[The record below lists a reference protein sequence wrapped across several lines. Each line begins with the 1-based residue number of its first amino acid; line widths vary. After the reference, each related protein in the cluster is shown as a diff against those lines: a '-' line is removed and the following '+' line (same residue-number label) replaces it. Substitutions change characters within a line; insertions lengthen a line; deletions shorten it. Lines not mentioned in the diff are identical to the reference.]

1 MLILN
6 TRDPDFKIEF
16 KKLHQKLLV
25 IPARVQQTVGQIFK
39 SIARRGDKTLF
50 LYTRRFDQ
58 HRLSARTIRVSEGE
72 LKRAQNLIPPEDL
85 RTLRF
90 AALRIRNFHKHQSRK
105 GFRIKD
111 STGAVLEQRVMPLRR
126 VGLCIPAGAAPLAST
141 VLMTAIPARLAGVK
155 ELVMISPWPGGETSP
170 HILAAAELVGVKE
183 IYKVG
188 GAQGVAALALGTES
202 IPGVDKIVGPG
213 NIWVNAAKLF
223 AFQRGLV
230 DIDTLAGPSEVVIVG
245 DGTVSAPFAAA
256 DLLSQAEHGV
266 DSMAILITTS
276 KDYADKLIQELR
288 RQARVLS
295 RTKMLQVAFRRSM
308 RIIICSDLE
317 EAAEL
322 VNQIAPEHLEIHT
335 NRPGEFLKNVQNAAS
350 VFLGPY
356 SPVPLGD
363 YLAGP
368 NHVLPT
374 AGRASFASPLGVDDF
389 IKTQSITSF
398 TRAAF
403 EHVAPHAERFALL
416 EGLDA
421 HARAVAIRIKKS
433 KNKNK

>member
-6 TRDPDFKIEF
+6 TKDPDFETEF
-16 KKLHQKLLV
+16 KKLHQKLLT
-25 IPARVQQTVGQIFK
+25 IPPRVQQTVVQIFK
-39 SIARRGDKTLF
+39 HITRRRDKTLF

-58 HRLSARTIRVSEGE
+58 HRINGQTVRVSGE
-72 LKRAQNLIPPEDL
+72 ELNKAQKLVPKEDL
-85 RTLRF
+85 HILRF
-90 AALRIRNFHKHQSRK
+90 AALRIRNFHKHQIRE

-111 STGAVLEQRVMPLRR
+111 SAGAVLEQRIIPLRR
-126 VGLCIPAGAAPLAST
+126 VGLCIPAGTAPLAST

-155 ELVMISPWPGGETSP
+155 EIVMISPWPGGETSP
-170 HILAAAELVGVKE
+170 HILAAAELAGVKE

-188 GAQGVAALALGTES
+188 GVQGIAAMALGTES
-202 IPGVDKIVGPG
+202 IPRVEKIVGPG

-245 DGTVSAPFAAA
+245 DGTVPAPFAAS

-266 DSMAILITTS
+266 DSVAILITTS
-276 KDYADKLIQELR
+276 KDYAGKLIQELR
-288 RQARVLS
+288 RQAKVLS
-295 RTKMLQVAFRRSM
+295 RMTMLQMAFRRNM
-308 RIIICSDLE
+308 RIIVCGGLK
-317 EAAEL
+317 EAADL
-322 VNQIAPEHLEIHT
+322 VNRIAPEHLEIHT
-335 NRPGEFLKNVQNAAS
+335 RRPREFLKRVYNASS

-374 AGRASFASPLGVDDF
+374 AGRASFASPLGVDEF

-403 EHVAPHAERFALL
+403 KEVAPHAQRFALL

-421 HARAVAIRIKKS
+421 HARSVAIRLKNP
-433 KNKNK
+433 KNK